1 MAPAAITYSLL
12 ITHYAFMNVVPK
24 EFIRVSVEDL
34 TNLTRAI
41 YLKVGMSEEDATII
55 TELLVHTDLRG
66 VFSHG
71 TRQTFTYATH
81 VIEGN
86 MNPRPVQKVVQESPT
101 TVVIDGDGGL
111 GHLPCYMGTKV
122 AIAKAKEFGLGAVTT
137 RNHHH
142 FGSAGKYVHMI
153 IKEGCA
159 GFSVSSHVF
168 NVEAANKDVCHVG
181 GGSPLS
187 FGFPYKEQPP
197 LVVDMASNM
206 LPGTDELKKSY
217 PAAFFK
223 SLGLGASCAALGKIL
238 AGVTDLYYRD
248 AIKWPASNQGSF
260 ILAINIENFL
270 PMDLFLREMDAY
282 TEFAHQCLP
291 MPGQD
296 RPLLPGNL
304 EHEYEKEWRE
314 IGIPVGPEHQ
324 KSLIRIADTVGV
336 KTPW

>member
-1 MAPAAITYSLL
+1 
-12 ITHYAFMNVVPK
+12 MNVLPEK
-24 EFIRVSVEDL
+24 FIRVSVEDL

-55 TELLVHTDLRG
+55 TDLLVHTDLRG

-71 TRQTFTYATH
+71 TRQTLTYATH
-81 VIEGN
+81 VIEGS
-86 MNPRPVQKVVQESPT
+86 MNPKPKMKVVKESPT
-101 TVVIDGDGGL
+101 TVVIDGDGAL
-111 GHLPCYMGTKV
+111 GHLPCHMGTNM

-168 NVEAANKDVCHVG
+168 GIDPKNRDVAHFG
-181 GGSPLS
+181 AGSPMS
-187 FGFPYKEQPP
+187 FGFPHKDQPP
-197 LVVDMASNM
+197 LVVDMATNM
-206 LPGTDELKKSY
+206 LPWSDELKETY

-223 SLGLGASCAALGKIL
+223 SLGLGTTCAALGKIL
-238 AGVTDLYYRD
+238 SGVTDLYYKD

-260 ILAINIENFL
+260 ILAIDIESFL
-270 PMDLFLREMDAY
+270 PMDIFLREMDAY
-282 TEFAHQCLP
+282 TETAHKCSP

-296 RPLLPGNL
+296 KSLLPGNM
-304 EHEYEKEWRE
+304 EHEHEREWRE
-314 IGIPVGPEHQ
+314 IGIPVGQEHQ
-324 KSLIRIADTVGV
+324 RSLKEIGDRVGV
-336 KTPW
+336 ETPW